1 MKKMSIYQT
10 LWSQCSIL
18 LILWLDIESLSDGQ
32 YELLEEVLDM
42 YSDENELNEKA
53 PKRTRVVRDGKKVV
67 KLQCPSGYKLVDK
80 KCVKQSAA
88 EKRTRSKASK
98 RGAKKKKSQQ
108 TSISRKRK
116 KSMKRT

>member
-1 MKKMSIYQT
+1 MKSVFEFIDT
-10 LWSQCSIL
+10 
-18 LILWLDIESLSDGQ
+18 LDIESLSNGQ

-42 YSDENELNEKA
+42 YNDENELNEKA

-67 KLQCPSGYKLVDK
+67 KLQCPSGYKLVGK

-98 RGAKKKKSQQ
+98 RGAKKKSQQ